1 LAWKVIGRIR
11 GIRGV
16 EGIRRIGRRERE
28 RERGRE
34 KRTMTDYT
42 TELKAASQRAEGDA
56 ESNMSSVRP

>member
-16 EGIRRIGRRERE
+16 EGIRRIGRRE